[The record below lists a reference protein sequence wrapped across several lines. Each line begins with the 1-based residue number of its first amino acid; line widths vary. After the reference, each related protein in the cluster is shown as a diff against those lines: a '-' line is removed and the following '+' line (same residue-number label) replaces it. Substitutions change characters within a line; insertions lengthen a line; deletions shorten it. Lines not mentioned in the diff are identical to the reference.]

1 METYMQVM
9 QKMLKNQQLFM
20 DLHVGIATDV
30 KKPTIIMRPMCRHCN
45 GCKKTNNYYETY
57 MQVV

>member
-1 METYMQVM
+1 MQVM